1 MIFGMLDFS
10 LMDYMA
16 VEDFFTEHV
25 RTSAPS
31 WRSRRHG
38 LHYAMFL
45 FSLLGF
51 LMHVQ
56 PNCMTWIFEYVAT
69 YATACSLLPPCEP
82 TWSCPGRPAA
92 VREKEASC
100 AMRQAPAVSFS
111 SGELLLLSRSHVWNG
126 VSDFYSGFY
135 FGYST
140 LLSELDGGN
149 RSYVDGQR
157 SEEFGEEASAQIM
170 SQLGPVPSPGA
181 IVQLQGNLM
190 AGVRVPPGSPT
201 GGRTTQWQ

>member
-1 MIFGMLDFS
+1 
-10 LMDYMA
+10 
-16 VEDFFTEHV
+16 
-25 RTSAPS
+25 
-31 WRSRRHG
+31 
-38 LHYAMFL
+38 MFL
-45 FSLLGF
+45 VLLLGF

-82 TWSCPGRPAA
+82 TWSWPGRPAA
-92 VREKEASC
+92 LGEKEASC

-149 RSYVDGQR
+149 CSYVDGQR
-157 SEEFGEEASAQIM
+157 SEESGEEATAQIL

-181 IVQLQGNLM
+181 ISFTCAQLQGNLM
-190 AGVRVPPGSPT
+190 AGMRVPPGSPRGGGPHSGSSPRT
-201 GGRTTQWQ
+201 SHGVEDGGRRDAAPDDCTV